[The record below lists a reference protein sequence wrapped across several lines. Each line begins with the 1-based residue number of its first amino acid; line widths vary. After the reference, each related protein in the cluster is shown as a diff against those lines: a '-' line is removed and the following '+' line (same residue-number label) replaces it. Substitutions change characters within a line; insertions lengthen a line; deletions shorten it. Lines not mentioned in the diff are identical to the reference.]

1 MALTSH
7 ELKIIGCSFKVYNI
21 LGHGFLESVYKK
33 LLLIELKIVKT
44 LITTHE
50 VQLVN
55 YLVATNKA
63 VGLLIKFEEHKVDI
77 KRKYKNCKYV
87 EK

>member
-1 MALTSH
+1 MEYDQIT
-7 ELKIIGCSFKVYNI
+7 EKIIGCAFKVYNN
-21 LGHGFLESVYKK
+21 LGHGFLESVYEK
-33 LLLIELKIVKT
+33 LLIIELKTVKT
-44 LITTHE
+44 WTTTHE

-77 KRKYKNCKYV
+77 KRKYKNYKYV
-87 EK
+87 KK

>member
-7 ELKIIGCSFKVYNI
+7 ELKIIGCSFKVYNN
-21 LGHGFLESVYKK
+21 LGHGFLESVYEKS
-33 LLLIELKIVKT
+33 LLIELKTAKT

-77 KRKYKNCKYV
+77 KRKYKNYKYV

>member
-1 MALTSH
+1 MEYDQIT
-7 ELKIIGCSFKVYNI
+7 EKIIGCAFKVYNN
-21 LGHGFLESVYKK
+21 LGHGFLESVYEKS
-33 LLLIELKIVKT
+33 LLIELKTVKT

-63 VGLLIKFEEHKVDI
+63 VGLLIKFGELIVNI
-77 KRKYKNCKYV
+77 KRKYKNHKDV